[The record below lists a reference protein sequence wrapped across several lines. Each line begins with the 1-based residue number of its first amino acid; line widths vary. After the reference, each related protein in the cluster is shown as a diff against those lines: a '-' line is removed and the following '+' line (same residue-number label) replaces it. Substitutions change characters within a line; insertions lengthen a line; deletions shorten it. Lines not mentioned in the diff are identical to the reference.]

1 MLIRL
6 SRATCAVIAGLSS
19 LLLLSGDGTA
29 QVITSGATSCRTVAL
44 TFDLC
49 PVRQGTGYDAELIDY
64 LVEHRIP
71 ATFFA
76 SGRWVDK
83 HDPEMKKLL
92 SVPFFEMGTHGQV
105 HAHLAA
111 LDEAHQRAEIIKAV
125 DLLKSRYGVTAPL
138 FRPPYGE
145 FNDLTVE
152 IVNKLG
158 LRFILWNVVSGDPD
172 PALPADKMLAHLT
185 ASTRGGG
192 MIVFHANGKGKHT
205 REVVTMLAQ
214 EFFPKQGLAP
224 VTVTELLSC
233 ESKAMP

>member
-6 SRATCAVIAGLSS
+6 SRAACAVIAGLSS

>member
-6 SRATCAVIAGLSS
+6 SRAACAVIAGLSS

-29 QVITSGATSCRTVAL
+29 QVITGGATSCRTVAL